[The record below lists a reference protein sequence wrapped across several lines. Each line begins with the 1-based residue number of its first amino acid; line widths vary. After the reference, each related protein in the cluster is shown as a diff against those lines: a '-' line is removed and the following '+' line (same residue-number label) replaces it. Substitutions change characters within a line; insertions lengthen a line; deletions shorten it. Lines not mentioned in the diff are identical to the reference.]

1 MSPFKTFRVRFCEW
15 QTFGLSISARTPDE
29 AIELATTLRC
39 DHGTEPFEELDGAT
53 EGWEAE
59 EVQP

>member
-1 MSPFKTFRVRFCEW
+1 MSSFKMFRVRFCEW
-15 QTFGLSISARTPDE
+15 QSFAINISARTQEE
-29 AIELATTLRC
+29 AIDLARTIR
-39 DHGTEPFEELDGAT
+39 DNQGTEPFEELDGNS

>member
-1 MSPFKTFRVRFCEW
+1 MSPFKTYRVRFCEW
-15 QTFGLSISARTPDE
+15 QSFAISISARTQEE
-29 AIELATTLRC
+29 AIELAGTIRSN
-39 DHGTEPFEELDGAT
+39 HGTEPFEELDGAT